1 MEKKYPNLCSP
12 YTIGKF
18 TFKNRMLGAPMGI
31 GFRDTEGFM
40 SDRTIALYD
49 KIASGGTARVC
60 TIDNPVNRA
69 YGGYG
74 GGFRYDFCDETQSPQ
89 FVQSMKKYISTV
101 HRHGA
106 LAFTEFTHMA
116 SMALPEPGYENIMAK
131 DRIGVVTRTRPD
143 GIEVRGI
150 YGNMIEQ
157 VAGEWAHCAGV
168 ARDVG
173 FDGCVI
179 HGGHGFLFGEFLS
192 GLTNTRT
199 DEYGGSLEN
208 RARFPLL
215 ILKRIRER
223 VGPNF
228 LIELRLSGE
237 EEIPGGIT
245 RDETVEFCKM
255 IDSIPGLV
263 DILHISAGIH
273 HNPRYNVRV
282 TAGFYYP
289 PFCNAE
295 LAAAVK
301 ANVNNCAVG
310 VVGSINDPDTAER
323 LIEEGKTDF
332 IFMARQLLIA
342 DPFFPRKVI
351 DGRPE
356 LIQTC
361 LRCHSCRK
369 DDGCCAVNPFTH
381 TDFAS
386 RVEYLPQK
394 ALEPKKVVVIGGGP
408 GGLRA
413 ASVAAQRGHN
423 VVLFEKSGK
432 LGGTLAF
439 TDFENHKKDLRLYRD
454 NLIRRT
460 EKAGVDV
467 RLNTEATP
475 ELVALEDPYAIIAAV
490 GASPIV
496 PKIEGIDGKNVM
508 QALDVFANLDK
519 VGHKVTVI
527 GGGLVGTELAI
538 HLASSGRE
546 VTVIEMRDRVTPEL
560 NTGTGIS
567 HSNPATHIL
576 IMLEKLGIKTA
587 TGYTCTRIL
596 PAGVEAV
603 ANKTKTL
610 FEADT
615 VIHCVGM
622 RPNNELAESFRGLS
636 NQFFVIGDCRS
647 AGTVKEAGHE
657 GYFAAMDI

>member
-1 MEKKYPNLCSP
+1 M
-12 YTIGKF
+12 
-18 TFKNRMLGAPMGI
+18 
-31 GFRDTEGFM
+31 
-40 SDRTIALYD
+40 
-49 KIASGGTARVC
+49 
-60 TIDNPVNRA
+60 
-69 YGGYG
+69 
-74 GGFRYDFCDETQSPQ
+74 
-89 FVQSMKKYISTV
+89 
-101 HRHGA
+101 
-106 LAFTEFTHMA
+106 
-116 SMALPEPGYENIMAK
+116 
-131 DRIGVVTRTRPD
+131 
-143 GIEVRGI
+143 
-150 YGNMIEQ
+150 
-157 VAGEWAHCAGV
+157 
-168 ARDVG
+168 
-173 FDGCVI
+173 
-179 HGGHGFLFGEFLS
+179 
-192 GLTNTRT
+192 
-199 DEYGGSLEN
+199 
-208 RARFPLL
+208 
-215 ILKRIRER
+215 
-223 VGPNF
+223 
-228 LIELRLSGE
+228 
-237 EEIPGGIT
+237 
-245 RDETVEFCKM
+245 
-255 IDSIPGLV
+255 
-263 DILHISAGIH
+263 
-273 HNPRYNVRV
+273 
-282 TAGFYYP
+282 
-289 PFCNAE
+289 
-295 LAAAVK
+295 
-301 ANVNNCAVG
+301 
-310 VVGSINDPDTAER
+310 
-323 LIEEGKTDF
+323 
-332 IFMARQLLIA
+332 
-342 DPFFPRKVI
+342 
-351 DGRPE
+351 
-356 LIQTC
+356 
-361 LRCHSCRK
+361 
-369 DDGCCAVNPFTH
+369 
-381 TDFAS
+381 
-386 RVEYLPQK
+386 
-394 ALEPKKVVVIGGGP
+394 
-408 GGLRA
+408 RA

>member
-1 MEKKYPNLCSP
+1 MQKEYPNLCSP
-12 YTIGKF
+12 YSIGRF
-18 TFKNRMLGAPMGI
+18 TFKNRMLGAPMGL

-40 SDRTIALYD
+40 SDRTIALYE

-89 FVQSMKKYISTV
+89 FVQSMKRYISCV

-106 LAFTEFTHMA
+106 LAFTEFTHMG
-116 SMALPEPGYENIMAK
+116 SMALPEPGYEHIMAK
-131 DRIGVVTRTRPD
+131 DRLGVVSRTRPD

-150 YGNMIEQ
+150 YGDMIEK
-157 VAGEWAHCAGV
+157 VASEWAHCAGV
-168 ARDVG
+168 AKDVG

-192 GLTNTRT
+192 GLTNLRT

-215 ILKRIRER
+215 VLKRIRER
-223 VGPNF
+223 VGTNF

-237 EEIPGGIT
+237 EGIPGGIT
-245 RDETVEFCKM
+245 CEETVEFCKM
-255 IDSIPGLV
+255 IDAIPGLV

-282 TAGFYYP
+282 TAGFYCP
-289 PFCNAE
+289 AFCNAE
-295 LAAAVK
+295 LAAEVR
-301 ANVNNCAVG
+301 ANVRNCAVG
-310 VVGSINDPDTAER
+310 VVGSINNPDTAER
-323 LIEEGKTDF
+323 LIAEGKADF
-332 IFMARQLLIA
+332 IFMARQLLLA

-351 DGRPE
+351 DGRDE

-361 LRCHSCRK
+361 LRCHSCRR

-381 TDFAS
+381 TEFAS
-386 RVEYLPQK
+386 RVEYLPSK
-394 ALEPKKVVVIGGGP
+394 VIEPKKVVVIGGGP

-413 ASVAAQRGHN
+413 ASTAAQRGHS
-423 VVLFEKSGK
+423 VVLFEKSLR
-432 LGGTLAF
+432 LGGTLTF
-439 TDFENHKKDLRLYRD
+439 TDHESYKKDLKLYRD

-460 EKAGVDV
+460 EELGVDI
-467 RLNTEATP
+467 RLGVEATP
-475 ELVALEDPYAIIAAV
+475 ELVSAQSPYAVIAAV
-490 GASPIV
+490 GATPIV
-496 PKIEGIDGKNVM
+496 PDIEGTDRENVM
-508 QALDVFANLDK
+508 QALEVFE
-519 VGHKVTVI
+519 HPERVTGRVVVI

-538 HLASSGRE
+538 HLASAGRS
-546 VTVIEMRDRVTPEL
+546 VTIVEMRELIAPEL
-560 NTGTGIS
+560 NTGLGIS
-567 HSNPATHIL
+567 HGNPATHIL
-576 IMLEKLGIKTA
+576 LMLDELGVRME
-587 TGYTCTRIL
+587 TGCVCTRIL
-596 PAGVEAV
+596 PAGVEAQRDGV
-603 ANKTKTL
+603 SEL

-622 RPNNELAESFRGLS
+622 RPRSDLAESFRGLS
-636 NQFFVIGDCRS
+636 PLFFTVGDCHRV
-647 AGTVKEAGHE
+647 GTVKEAGHE